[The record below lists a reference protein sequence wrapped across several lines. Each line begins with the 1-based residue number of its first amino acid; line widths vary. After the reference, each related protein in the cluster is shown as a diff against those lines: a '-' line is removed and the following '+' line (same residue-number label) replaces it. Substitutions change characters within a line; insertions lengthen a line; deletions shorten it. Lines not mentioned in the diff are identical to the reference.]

1 MGDRLQTGRGTGDRH
16 VVLRLAGSYLAV
28 FLLVIGALSVL
39 AYLLIAA
46 QYRSALG
53 PALSLPE
60 GAAALSSALRNVL
73 LSILA
78 LDAALGIVV
87 GAASLALARS
97 AIRPLIEARAREA
110 RFAAD
115 VAHELRTPLG
125 VISSVAQAAR
135 GNAVEQEA
143 ALAKVSDEALDASV
157 LIADLLTLARHPE
170 TRNLVREPVDLA
182 GIAVRSVREREANAT
197 KSGIEITLDAQSAIV
212 DGDERRL
219 SQLLRNLIDNALRY
233 ARTHV
238 GVSVGVDGRTA
249 KVSVTDDGPGV
260 PDALRAHIFE
270 RFAKDPD
277 SQGSGLGLAIC
288 RWVARSHGG
297 DIWLEGGS
305 TLVCGLP
312 RGNYPSP

>member
-1 MGDRLQTGRGTGDRH
+1 MGDRVQTRRGDDDRH
-16 VVLRLAGSYLAV
+16 VVLRLGGSYLAV

-39 AYLLIAA
+39 AYMLIAA

-53 PALSLPE
+53 PALGLPE
-60 GAAALSSALRNVL
+60 GAAALSAALRNVL
-73 LSILA
+73 LSILM
-78 LDAALGIVV
+78 LDAALALAV
-87 GAASLALARS
+87 GAASLALAQS
-97 AIRPLIEARAREA
+97 AVRPLIDARAREA

-135 GNAVEQEA
+135 GNPAEQDA
-143 ALAKVSDEALDASV
+143 ALSKVSDEALEASV

-182 GIAVRSVREREANAT
+182 GIAARTVREREPNAT
-197 KSGIEITLDAQSAIV
+197 KNGITITLDAQSAIV

-219 SQLLRNLIDNALRY
+219 SQLLRNLLDNALRY
-233 ARTHV
+233 ARTRV

-249 KVSVTDDGPGV
+249 RLSVTDDGPGV
-260 PDALRAHIFE
+260 PQALRPHIFE
-270 RFAKDPD
+270 RFAKDAD
-277 SQGSGLGLAIC
+277 SDGSGLGLAIC

-312 RGNYPSP
+312 RGNYPTT